1 MERVVGKCPL
11 DKGGQGRGTGAFGTG
26 SDGGE
31 YHGKELGASGRR
43 EFAVERFLGE
53 VAGER
58 VLPVL
63 QGGGVL
69 R

>member
-1 MERVVGKCPL
+1 MRWIREE
-11 DKGGQGRGTGAFGTG
+11 KGGVRERSGEVQRERG
-26 SDGGE
+26 

-43 EFAVERFLGE
+43 EFAVEWLLGE
-53 VAGER
+53 EAGER

-69 R
+69 RWGYGW